1 MHNVNTAPGGGGGGG
16 EDARIWRAIAL
27 VSQEFWPGLYVSNL
41 YILITK

>member
-1 MHNVNTAPGGGGGGG
+1 MHNVNTAPGGGGG

-27 VSQEFWPGLYVSNL
+27 VFQEFWPGLYVSNL